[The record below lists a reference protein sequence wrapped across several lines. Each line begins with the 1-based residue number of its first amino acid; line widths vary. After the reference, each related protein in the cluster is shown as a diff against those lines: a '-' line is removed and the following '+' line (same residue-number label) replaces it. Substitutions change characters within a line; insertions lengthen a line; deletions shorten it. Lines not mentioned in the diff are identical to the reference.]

1 MNEFLAKYKLL
12 IFVVTIS
19 FICIFVIEFSQSMR
33 RVLLLISLVV
43 LLILTYASIYFF
55 NREIKPQRAFYYWQN
70 EPYFLSDSESQTI
83 KTLNVKKL
91 YIKFFEVDKNDIQ
104 GIFPFAK
111 NELNISRYDSVE
123 TKIEVVPT
131 VYIRNEVFKQSS
143 KKEISALAENILF
156 LIEKKFKKQYE
167 NNPVPKEIQMDCDW
181 TESTKDNY
189 HLFLTILKEKM
200 LKNAFFKNIKT
211 SATLRLYAYKFPN
224 KMGVLPVDRAM
235 LMCYNLIPPF
245 DAGDRNSIL
254 NISELDKYLIGSDS
268 YPLPLDIALPIYSS
282 VQIYQNN
289 SFAGIIYNEDST
301 FFKQTKK
308 LNNTWHLSKMDT
320 VINGIFIRKGDKL
333 KVEKINFKLINKS
346 IKSILEHVELDENPT
361 ISLFHL
367 EDYELTNFTN
377 EELDSCFNH
386 FKHY

>member
-1 MNEFLAKYKLL
+1 MKRKLL
-12 IFVVTIS
+12 
-19 FICIFVIEFSQSMR
+19 FIGLFILFILGYFS
-33 RVLLLISLVV
+33 I
-43 LLILTYASIYFF
+43 TFF
-55 NREIKPQRAFYYWQN
+55 TKEIHPIRAFYYWQN
-70 EPYFLSDSESQTI
+70 QAWELSNKEQQTI
-83 KTLNVKKL
+83 QNLKVKKL
-91 YIKFFEVDKNDIQ
+91 YVKFFEVDKNDIQ

-111 NELNISRYDSVE
+111 NELNLSSYDTLV
-123 TKIEVVPT
+123 TKIEIVPT

-143 KKEISALAENILF
+143 KKEISELAENILF
-156 LIEKKFKKQYE
+156 LIEKKFMKQYVE
-167 NNPVPKEIQMDCDW
+167 NPVPKEIQMDCDW

-200 LKNAFFKNIKT
+200 QMNSFFKKMNS
-211 SATLRLYAYKFPN
+211 SATVRLYAYKFPD

-254 NISELDKYLIGSDS
+254 NISELHKYLIGSDS
-268 YPLPLDIALPIYSS
+268 YPIPLDIALPIYSS
-282 VQIYQNN
+282 VQVYQNT
-289 SFAGIIYNEDST
+289 SFAGIIYSEDST

-333 KVEKINFKLINKS
+333 KVEKMNFKLINKA

-367 EDYELTNFTN
+367 EDYELTNFTY

>member
-1 MNEFLAKYKLL
+1 
-12 IFVVTIS
+12 
-19 FICIFVIEFSQSMR
+19 MR
-33 RVLLLISLVV
+33 RILLLFSLVV

-55 NREIKPQRAFYYWQN
+55 NREIKPERAFYYWQN
-70 EPYFLSDSESQTI
+70 QPYFLSDNESQTI
-83 KTLNVKKL
+83 KTLNVNKL

-111 NELNISRYDSVE
+111 NELNLSRYDSVE
-123 TKIEVVPT
+123 SKIEVVPT
-131 VYIRNEVFKQSS
+131 VYIRNEVFKQTS
-143 KKEISALAENILF
+143 KKEIFQLVENLLF

-167 NNPVPKEIQMDCDW
+167 ENPIPKEIQMDCDW

-189 HLFLTILKEKM
+189 MLFLNILKQKM
-200 LKNAFFKNIKT
+200 LKKSFFKNVST
-211 SATLRLYAYKFPN
+211 SATLRLYAYKFPD

-254 NISELDKYLIGSDS
+254 NLNELNKYLVGADTYRI
-268 YPLPLDIALPIYSS
+268 PLDIALPIYSS
-282 VQIYQNN
+282 VQVYQNN

-301 FFKQTKK
+301 FMSKTKK
-308 LNNTWHLSKMDT
+308 LNNTWYLSKMDT

-333 KVEKINFKLINKS
+333 KVEKTNFKLINKA
-346 IKSILEHVELDENPT
+346 IISILEHVELDENPT

-377 EELDSCFNH
+377 EVLDSCFNH

>member
-1 MNEFLAKYKLL
+1 ML
-12 IFVVTIS
+12 II
-19 FICIFVIEFSQSMR
+19 I
-33 RVLLLISLVV
+33 
-43 LLILTYASIYFF
+43 YASFHFF

-70 EPYFLSDSESQTI
+70 QPYFLSETESQTVN
-83 KTLNVKKL
+83 KLKVKKL
-91 YIKFFEVDKNDIQ
+91 YIKFFEVDYNDLQ

-111 NELNISRYDSVE
+111 NELNLSRYDTID

-131 VYIRNEVFKQSS
+131 VYIRNEVFKQTS
-143 KKEISALAENILF
+143 KKVISELANNILF

-167 NNPVPKEIQMDCDW
+167 ENPIPKEIQMDCDW

-189 HLFLTILKEKM
+189 HWFLTILKEKM
-200 LKNAFFKNIKT
+200 LKNPFFKNIKT
-211 SATLRLYAYKFPN
+211 SATLRLYAYKFPD

-254 NISELDKYLIGSDS
+254 NISELDKYLVGSDS

-282 VQIYQNN
+282 VQVYQNN
-289 SFAGIIYNEDST
+289 SFAGIIYSEDST
-301 FFKQTKK
+301 FVKQTKK
-308 LNNTWHLSKMDT
+308 LNNTWYLSKMDT
-320 VINGIFIRKGDKL
+320 AINGIFIRKGDKL
-333 KVEKINFKLINKS
+333 KVEKMNFKLINKA
-346 IKSILEHVELDENPT
+346 IKSILEHVELDEKPT

-377 EELDSCFNH
+377 EELDSCFNY

>member
-1 MNEFLAKYKLL
+1 
-12 IFVVTIS
+12 
-19 FICIFVIEFSQSMR
+19 MR
-33 RVLLLISLVV
+33 RIYLLISLII
-43 LLILTYASIYFF
+43 LLILTYASVYFF
-55 NREIKPQRAFYYWQN
+55 SREIKPQRAFYYWQN
-70 EPYFLSDSESQTI
+70 QPYFLSDSETQTLT
-83 KTLNVKKL
+83 KFRVKKL
-91 YIKFFEVDKNDIQ
+91 YIKFFEVDYNDVQ

-111 NELNISRYDSVE
+111 NELNLSPYDTVDS
-123 TKIEVVPT
+123 KIEVVPT

-143 KKEISALAENILF
+143 EKEISELAENILF

-167 NNPVPKEIQMDCDW
+167 KNPIPKEIQMDCDW

-189 HLFLTILKEKM
+189 HFFLTILKEKM
-200 LKNAFFKNIKT
+200 QKNAFFKHIKT
-211 SATLRLYAYKFPN
+211 SATLRLYAYKFPD

-254 NISELDKYLIGSDS
+254 NMSELDKYLIGSDS

-282 VQIYQNN
+282 VQVYQNN

-301 FFKQTKK
+301 FFKKTKK

-333 KVEKINFKLINKS
+333 KVEKMNFKIINKA
-346 IKSILEHVELDENPT
+346 IKSILEHVELDEKPT

-367 EDYELTNFTN
+367 EDYELTNFTY

-386 FKHY
+386 FKYY

>member
-1 MNEFLAKYKLL
+1 
-12 IFVVTIS
+12 
-19 FICIFVIEFSQSMR
+19 MR
-33 RVLLLISLVV
+33 RILLLISLVV

-70 EPYFLSDSESQTI
+70 EPYFLSDAESLKI

-131 VYIRNEVFKQSS
+131 VYIRNEVFKQTSR
-143 KKEISALAENILF
+143 KEISELVDNILF
-156 LIEKKFKKQYE
+156 LIEKKIKEQYKE
-167 NNPVPKEIQMDCDW
+167 NPIPKEIQMDCDW

-200 LKNAFFKNIKT
+200 LKNQFFKNVKT
-211 SATLRLYAYKFPN
+211 SATLRLYAYKFPY

-245 DAGDRNSIL
+245 EAGDRNSIL
-254 NISELDKYLIGSDS
+254 NIGEFNKYLIGSDS

-282 VQIYQNN
+282 VQVYQNN
-289 SFAGIIYNEDST
+289 SFAGIIYSEDST

-333 KVEKINFKLINKS
+333 KVEKTNFKLINKA

-377 EELDSCFNH
+377 EELDSCFNY

>member
-1 MNEFLAKYKLL
+1 
-12 IFVVTIS
+12 
-19 FICIFVIEFSQSMR
+19 MR
-33 RVLLLISLVV
+33 RILLLISLVL

-55 NREIKPQRAFYYWQN
+55 NREIKPKRAFYYWQN
-70 EPYFLSDSESQTI
+70 EPYFLSDAESQTI

-131 VYIRNEVFKQSS
+131 VYIRNEVFKQTSR
-143 KKEISALAENILF
+143 KEISELADNILF
-156 LIEKKFKKQYE
+156 LIEKKIKEQYKE
-167 NNPVPKEIQMDCDW
+167 NPIPKEIQMDCDW

-200 LKNAFFKNIKT
+200 LKNQFFKNVKT

-245 DAGDRNSIL
+245 EAGDRNSIL
-254 NISELDKYLIGSDS
+254 NISELNKYLIGSDS

-282 VQIYQNN
+282 VQVYQNN
-289 SFAGIIYNEDST
+289 SFAGIIYSEDST

-333 KVEKINFKLINKS
+333 KIEKTNFKLINKA

-377 EELDSCFNH
+377 EELDSCFNY